1 MYFILMFLFIVS
13 PCYRGKFSRIPAS
26 YSDEIGRSWRNV
38 SGRMHHLLGQSS
50 CVRWFLHGRFPID
63 SAVLWEGRMRQLFT
77 CDGDFRQ
84 FGSDCR
90 HDLRWSSVTRYWCFF
105 PDSILRVNHYSH
117 SFFSA
122 SLSAGQS
129 QLVTCSG
136 AYKDGS
142 LRIIRSG
149 IGIHEH
155 ANSDLE
161 SIKGIW
167 ALRKDDP
174 DFDDMLVLSF
184 VGQTRT
190 IMLSSSGEVEEVV
203 MPGFN
208 LDEQT
213 YHCANVAHQQVGRRQ
228 APRTSNFAYS
238 QQLRR
243 YNRSAPLLVCEQP

>member
-1 MYFILMFLFIVS
+1 MKLDVLGETSVAECITYLDNRVVFVGSCMGDSQLIQLSCEKDECGSYLRVMETFVNLGPIVDMTCVDLQSQGIDLF
-13 PCYRGKFSRIPAS
+13 F
-26 YSDEIGRSWRNV
+26 
-38 SGRMHHLLGQSS
+38 
-50 CVRWFLHGRFPID
+50 
-63 SAVLWEGRMRQLFT
+63 
-77 CDGDFRQ
+77 
-84 FGSDCR
+84 
-90 HDLRWSSVTRYWCFF
+90 
-105 PDSILRVNHYSH
+105 DSIRLLKHYSH

-213 YHCANVAHQQVGRRQ
+213 YHCANVAHQQVGKRPGTVYFRLYNTGRTIEVIQSLRSSLSVQ
-228 APRTSNFAYS
+228 AALERKSHSPGLSRKK
-238 QQLRR
+238 
-243 YNRSAPLLVCEQP
+243 